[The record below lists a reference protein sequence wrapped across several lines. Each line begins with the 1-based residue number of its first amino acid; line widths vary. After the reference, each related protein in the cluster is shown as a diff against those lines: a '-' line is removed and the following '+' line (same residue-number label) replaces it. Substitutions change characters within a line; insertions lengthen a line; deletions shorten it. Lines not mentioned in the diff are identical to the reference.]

1 MSSIPDDR
9 LFAHSDRVK
18 GKVVVIT
25 GAANGIGK
33 ETALRFAHYGA
44 KVVIADLDITEANK
58 VVDLLEKDGRTA
70 IATKCNVT
78 NWDEQVEMFELA
90 LKKYGSVDIVVPNA
104 GISESS
110 SFETVEIKNGVPVK
124 PSLKTLEIN
133 LTAVIYT
140 AHLALHYLDVNK
152 QPGDLKSLIF
162 IGSMASWQA
171 IPHGAMYSASKHAVL
186 GMMRSIHPTMENKG
200 IRVGCIHPFFADTGI
215 VPVPVKV
222 FLAGI
227 PKTSVSRIAGAI
239 FYAATD
245 RDEKSSGS
253 AWLLVDDGPVFMVP
267 KEQFKQGV
275 YKMIDERVNAVRAVY
290 TRINGW
296 YRFAHDIWR
305 ITGNAVITIGLGTA
319 LARIAWDNQHEIKQ
333 YVHTVLA
340 IIQSNP

>member
-44 KVVIADLDITEANK
+44 KVVIADLDITGANK
-58 VVDLLEKDGRTA
+58 VVAEVEKAGGTA

-90 LKKYGSVDIVVPNA
+90 VKKYGSVDIVVPNA

-110 SFETVEIKNGVPVK
+110 SFEMVNFENGKPVK

-152 QPGDLKSLIF
+152 QPGDLKSLIL

-171 IPHGAMYSASKHAVL
+171 LPHGAMYSASKHAVL
-186 GMMRSIHPTMENKG
+186 GMMRSIHLVIEEKG

-215 VPVPVKV
+215 VPIPVKL

-227 PKTSVSRIAGAI
+227 PKTPVSRVASAI

-245 RDEKSSGS
+245 RDESSSGS

-267 KEQFKQGV
+267 KEEFKQGV
-275 YKMIDERVNAVRAVY
+275 YKMIDERANAVRAVG
-290 TRINGW
+290 TGIEGW
-296 YRFAHDIWR
+296 YRFARDIWR
-305 ITGNAVITIGLGTA
+305 ITGNAVIIIGLGTA
-319 LARIAWDNQHEIKQ
+319 LAKIAWDNQHEIER
-333 YVHTVLA
+333 YVRTIFA
-340 IIQSNP
+340 